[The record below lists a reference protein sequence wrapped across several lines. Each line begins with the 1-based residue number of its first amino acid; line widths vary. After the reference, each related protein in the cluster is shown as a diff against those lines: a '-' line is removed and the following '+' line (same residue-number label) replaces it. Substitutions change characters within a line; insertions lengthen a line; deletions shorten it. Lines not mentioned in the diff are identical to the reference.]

1 MNKGKL
7 YFATN
12 IQRIRGESVW

>member
-1 MNKGKL
+1 MDSL

-12 IQRIRGESVW
+12 ISET